1 MLNGT
6 LCFFIITVPL
16 HHQEQAELSN
26 SRGWQRSVLLRL
38 QLGSHSGGST
48 FSFYEC
54 YYAYRKEQDVN
65 SGMNDELPSVLFC
78 IYIQFQYKMWLCV
91 HYLPPVYY
99 ITYES
104 EQCVWQRMR
113 PWVEGMRFLTLCL
126 KILTAHEPQLAG
138 LIISSHRSSLFSFP
152 HNNQHN
158 SGKHVQFL

>member
-48 FSFYEC
+48 LSFYEC

-104 EQCVWQRMR
+104 EQCVWQRMFPDPLSKDTYSTWATAGR
-113 PWVEGMRFLTLCL
+113 SHYFIASQFTL
-126 KILTAHEPQLAG
+126 
-138 LIISSHRSSLFSFP
+138 FFP
-152 HNNQHN
+152 TQ
-158 SGKHVQFL
+158 QPTQQW